1 MSEAIDPVHVV
12 YKIQR
17 LLDEIMEN
25 NGNVLIGGGV
35 DNMEKYNYI
44 LGKIHVTDQIKQ
56 EISNLLNPKEPAPN
70 DQTNI
75 ARLRG

>member
-25 NGNVLIGGGV
+25 NANVLIGGGV

-56 EISNLLNPKEPAPN
+56 EIANLLQPKEPEP
-70 DQTNI
+70 DDETNI
-75 ARLRG
+75 ARLRR

>member
-56 EISNLLNPKEPAPN
+56 EISNLLTPKEPDPN
-70 DQTNI
+70 AQTNI

>member
-1 MSEAIDPVHVV
+1 MSEAIDQVHVV

-56 EISNLLNPKEPAPN
+56 EISNLLNPKEPDPN

>member
-25 NGNVLIGGGV
+25 NANVLIGGGV
-35 DNMEKYNYI
+35 DSM
-44 LGKIHVTDQIKQ
+44 
-56 EISNLLNPKEPAPN
+56 
-70 DQTNI
+70 
-75 ARLRG
+75 